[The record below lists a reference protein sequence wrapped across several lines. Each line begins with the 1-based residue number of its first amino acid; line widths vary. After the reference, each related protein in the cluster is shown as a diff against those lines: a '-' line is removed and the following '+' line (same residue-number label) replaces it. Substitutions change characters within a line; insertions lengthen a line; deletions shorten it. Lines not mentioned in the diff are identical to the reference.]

1 MQRETRY
8 QTLVIDTP
16 INSNGNVV
24 SYNLRIIQEYFQPKI
39 GKKIRIFSLGWKN
52 NFLIKKAHIAL
63 MCLHSVL
70 RARAP
75 MMRAL
80 VMCAR

>member
-1 MQRETRY
+1 MEFCLMKREIDRKCLNNA
-8 QTLVIDTP
+8 LVHANAQSFD
-16 INSNGNVV
+16 
-24 SYNLRIIQEYFQPKI
+24 RCE
-39 GKKIRIFSLGWKN
+39 
-52 NFLIKKAHIAL
+52 
-63 MCLHSVL
+63 CLHRVL